1 MKRPIAKSLLV
12 GIMSFGVAAVVAHAG
27 QVRQFSAQFL
37 NFDGTEQSTTLEPS
51 SGGQPIYRGS
61 VFVSADVDTL
71 EITISATGDL
81 LDGGVPVTNSLWLNC
96 QVDGNAC
103 NGGYKSRHNQ
113 LPRMVPIH
121 NPPAGPAAPEH

>member
-71 EITISATGDL
+71 EITISATGDMTEWWGY
-81 LDGGVPVTNSLWLNC
+81 LDVT
-96 QVDGNAC
+96 VA
-103 NGGYKSRHNQ
+103 
-113 LPRMVPIH
+113 I
-121 NPPAGPAAPEH
+121 AGTLSPGKPTSAHGAAAREE

>member
-51 SGGQPIYRGS
+51 SGGQPIYQGS

-81 LDGGVPVTNSLWLNC
+81 LHGGVPVTNSLWLNC

-103 NGGYKSRHNQ
+103 NGGPKS
-113 LPRMVPIH
+113 
-121 NPPAGPAAPEH
+121 PPQHLARWGHMRSLQ